1 MPPTNASPQE
11 TSQAPSVA
19 PSAPAGYPPYLWGTG
34 AVVGGIALL
43 AGVYFFVLPKAGD
56 GGVSKV
62 YHVGILNA
70 LDYFAPTIDGFK
82 QKMTELGSVEGKNIV
97 YDIQKAPA
105 PVGNQAILKKFVDDK
120 VDLILSFPTE
130 ASLEAKEVTAGTGI
144 PVVFADAAI
153 EGNTLIESLR
163 SPGGNVTGVRF
174 PVPEIATNRLEIL
187 HELVPQATRI
197 WIPFLKDYPTVA
209 PSLAAIQPLADSLRI
224 TLIEAPFS
232 TPDEVKAYLDAH
244 DKNPDM
250 DAILLI
256 PEPISILPPF
266 IDPIYAF
273 ADVHKIPVAGIVL
286 QDGDTGPAFSFML
299 DVFSVGELA
308 APLADKIFKG
318 TSAGSIPVVTS
329 ESVFE
334 INYKVTQKLG
344 LVVSESLLSIA
355 DRVVR

>member
-1 MPPTNASPQE
+1 M
-11 TSQAPSVA
+11 
-19 PSAPAGYPPYLWGTG
+19 
-34 AVVGGIALL
+34 
-43 AGVYFFVLPKAGD
+43 
-56 GGVSKV
+56 
-62 YHVGILNA
+62 
-70 LDYFAPTIDGFK
+70 
-82 QKMTELGSVEGKNIV
+82 
-97 YDIQKAPA
+97 
-105 PVGNQAILKKFVDDK
+105 
-120 VDLILSFPTE
+120 
-130 ASLEAKEVTAGTGI
+130 
-144 PVVFADAAI
+144 
-153 EGNTLIESLR
+153 
-163 SPGGNVTGVRF
+163 
-174 PVPEIATNRLEIL
+174 
-187 HELVPQATRI
+187 VPQATRI